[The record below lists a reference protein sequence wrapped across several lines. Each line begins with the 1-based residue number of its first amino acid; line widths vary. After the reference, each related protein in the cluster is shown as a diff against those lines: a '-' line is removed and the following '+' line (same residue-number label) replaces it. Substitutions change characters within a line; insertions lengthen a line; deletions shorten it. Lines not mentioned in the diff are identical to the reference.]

1 LCGENSKQQESS
13 SVCKEQCLEAGLDFM
28 VLYIPMAGWLFYF
41 LELFSFS
48 LLYIMFP
55 VLNIGLESLGV
66 SN

>member
-1 LCGENSKQQESS
+1 
-13 SVCKEQCLEAGLDFM
+13 VCKEQCLEAGLDFM

-48 LLYIMFP
+48 LSYIMFP